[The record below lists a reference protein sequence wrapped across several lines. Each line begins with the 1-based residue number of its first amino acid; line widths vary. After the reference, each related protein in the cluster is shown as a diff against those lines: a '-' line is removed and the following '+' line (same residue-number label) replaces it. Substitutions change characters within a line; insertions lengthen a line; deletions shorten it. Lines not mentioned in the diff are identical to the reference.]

1 MSETIKIK
9 GANQH
14 NLKNINL
21 ELPKNEL
28 IVFTGVSGSGK
39 SSLAFDTIFAEGQR
53 RYIES
58 LSTYARQFLGQL
70 DKPDVE
76 SIEGLS
82 PAIAI
87 DQKSTHNNPRSTV
100 GTVTE
105 IYDFL
110 RLLFASIG
118 IPHCPKCG
126 RELVPQSVD
135 EITDK
140 ILALPERT
148 KIQIL
153 SPIVRDKKGEFSS
166 LVKSVRAEGFTRIRV
181 DGNIINLDEEE
192 FTVSKSSK
200 HFIEIVIDR
209 LIVKEGINSRLAD
222 SIQLGLK
229 KGGGIIYV
237 DTGEREPLIFSENA
251 SCPNCNISYDEIT
264 PRIFSFNAPYGACP
278 ECSGL
283 GAHYVVNPDLIVP
296 DDTKSLNQGAI
307 FPWAKSSTT
316 YYKELLAS
324 VSKHYGINAD
334 TPFRD
339 LPEEHKNIILYGNG
353 NTKITMEYSDFL
365 GTGITKR
372 KMPFVGVIP
381 YYTKKYNQTGSDEQ
395 RDDIRQYMSE
405 TPCSSCNG
413 ARLKPFPLAIT
424 ISGKNIYDVCKMQI
438 KDSFAFFS
446 TLPLELSDYQLKISK
461 QLLEEITSRLKFLI
475 DVGLDYLDCAR
486 NAGTLSGGEA
496 QRIRLA
502 TQIGSGL
509 TGVLYVL
516 DEPSIG
522 LHQYNN
528 DMLISTL
535 KKLRNLGNTLIVVE
549 HDEDTIKNAD
559 YIVDIGLMA
568 GEKGGNIIAKGTLEN
583 IKNCSESLT
592 GQYLS
597 GKKFIPVPETRRIG
611 NGNFLKIINA
621 HKNNLKNI
629 NVDIPLGKIN
639 VITGL
644 SGSGKSTLMNDLIY
658 EYSLHKFRSNRPK
671 PKGIDKIE
679 GFENLDKVICIDQS
693 PIGRTPRS
701 NPATYTDVFTHI
713 RELFTQT
720 GEARLRGY
728 KAGRF
733 SFNVKGG
740 RCEACQGDGV
750 KKIEMSF
757 LSDVYVKCDVCG
769 GKRYNRETLEVKYKG
784 KDIYDVLNMS
794 VDESAEFFEN
804 IPKISNR
811 LKTLQEV
818 GLGYIR
824 LGQSSDTLSG
834 GEAQRIKLASELNKK
849 ATGKTLYLLDEP
861 SVGLHWYDLDKLIN
875 IIQKLADNG
884 NTVLIIEHNLD
895 IIKIA
900 DNIIDLGPEGGE
912 NGGKIIAQGTP
923 EEVAENQISYTAK
936 YLRNLI

>member
-1 MSETIKIK
+1 MNGKIIIK

-82 PAIAI
+82 PSIAI

-110 RLLFASIG
+110 RLLFATIG

-135 EITDK
+135 EITDS
-140 ILALPERT
+140 ILKLPERT

-153 SPIVRDKKGEFSS
+153 SPVVRDKKGEFTS
-166 LVKSVRAEGFTRIRV
+166 LVKSIKSEGYTRIRL
-181 DGNIINLDEEE
+181 DGEIINLDEEE
-192 FTVSKSSK
+192 LTVDKNSK
-200 HFIEIVIDR
+200 HNIEIVIDR

-229 KGGGIIYV
+229 KGNGIIYV
-237 DTGEREPLIFSENA
+237 DYGEKEPLIFSENA
-251 SCPNCNISYDEIT
+251 SCPECNISYDEIT

-278 ECSGL
+278 DCSGL
-283 GAHYVVNPDLIVP
+283 GAHYVINPDLIVP
-296 DDTKSLNQGAI
+296 DDSKSINEGAI
-307 FPWAKSSTT
+307 YPWAKSVTS
-316 YYKELLAS
+316 YYKELLNS
-324 VSKHYGINAD
+324 VAKHYKID
-334 TPFRD
+334 LDKPFKD

-353 NTKITMEYSDFL
+353 NTRIPMEYTDFL
-365 GTGITKR
+365 GTGLMKR
-372 KMPFVGVIP
+372 QMPFVGVIP
-381 YYTKKYNQTGSDEQ
+381 YYTKKYEQTSSEDQ

-405 TPCSSCNG
+405 IPCQTCKG

-424 ISGKNIYDVCKMQI
+424 ISGKNIHDICKMQI

-446 TLPLELSDYQLKISK
+446 TLPLELNDFQLSISK
-461 QLLEEITSRLKFLI
+461 QLIEEITSRLKFLI

-486 NAGTLSGGEA
+486 NTGTLSGGEA

-509 TGVLYVL
+509 SGVLYVL

-559 YIVDIGLMA
+559 YIVDIGPYA
-568 GEKGGNIIAKGTLEN
+568 GEQGGKIIAKGTLSDIKKCEN
-583 IKNCSESLT
+583 SIT

-597 GKKFIPVPETRRIG
+597 GKRTIPVPKTRREG
-611 NGNFLKIINA
+611 NGKFLQIKNA
-621 HKNNLKNI
+621 YKNNLKNI
-629 NVDIPLGKIN
+629 DLDIPLGKIN

-658 EYSLHKFRSNRPK
+658 EYSIHVLRNNRPK
-671 PKGIDKIE
+671 PKGIDKIL
-679 GFENLDKVICIDQS
+679 GFENIDKVINIDQS
-693 PIGRTPRS
+693 PI
-701 NPATYTDVFTHI
+701 
-713 RELFTQT
+713 
-720 GEARLRGY
+720 
-728 KAGRF
+728 
-733 SFNVKGG
+733 
-740 RCEACQGDGV
+740 
-750 KKIEMSF
+750 
-757 LSDVYVKCDVCG
+757 
-769 GKRYNRETLEVKYKG
+769 
-784 KDIYDVLNMS
+784 
-794 VDESAEFFEN
+794 
-804 IPKISNR
+804 
-811 LKTLQEV
+811 
-818 GLGYIR
+818 
-824 LGQSSDTLSG
+824 
-834 GEAQRIKLASELNKK
+834 
-849 ATGKTLYLLDEP
+849 
-861 SVGLHWYDLDKLIN
+861 
-875 IIQKLADNG
+875 
-884 NTVLIIEHNLD
+884 
-895 IIKIA
+895 
-900 DNIIDLGPEGGE
+900 
-912 NGGKIIAQGTP
+912 
-923 EEVAENQISYTAK
+923 
-936 YLRNLI
+936 